1 MLKPND
7 ARHFGSCRNGYI
19 WTVPVIL
26 LMIGIMTTHPDSIS
40 DHSILIVGG
49 GFAGVRAALSLG
61 RRDDLAVTLI
71 SATDTFAYYPQLYHA
86 ATGGSRAEA
95 AIPLV
100 ELLAGTN
107 VKIIVDTI
115 NLIDTD
121 DHTVTGASGEA
132 YPYGQLILAT
142 GSVTNYFG
150 IPGLPEFS
158 YDIKTI
164 DGALAFK
171 KHLHQQL
178 VDGKKP
184 ELHYSIIGGGPTG
197 IELSAA
203 LSEYMER
210 IVALHGVSAP
220 KYRIELVEAESR
232 LLPRSSEAHAK
243 RIQDRLQKLG
253 VHVMTNA
260 VVEGETV
267 DRLQLKGESIKTRTV
282 VWTAGVANNPLF
294 RNNADAFTLAKNGRV
309 EVNEFMEAA
318 TDVYVIGDNAATPH
332 GGLAET
338 AVGDARFVA
347 ADILRKLAGTKRKAR
362 KQSMPTGIIPVGN
375 GWAAVEHGSW
385 HFYGYFGWLLRRV
398 GDFIGYSDIESLP
411 RALRVWRLDNVRQ
424 DACPICLSV
433 SVGA

>member
-1 MLKPND
+1 
-7 ARHFGSCRNGYI
+7 
-19 WTVPVIL
+19 
-26 LMIGIMTTHPDSIS
+26 MTPHLNSTS
-40 DHSILIVGG
+40 DRSILIVGG

-61 RRDDLAVTLI
+61 RHDDLSITLI

-100 ELLAGTN
+100 ELLAGTK
-107 VKIIVDTI
+107 VKIIIDTI
-115 NLIDTD
+115 NLIDTEA
-121 DHTVTGASGEA
+121 HTVTGASGEA

-142 GSVTNYFG
+142 GCVTNYHG

-171 KHLHQQL
+171 QHLHQQL
-178 VDGKKP
+178 VDGSKP

-210 IVALHGVSAP
+210 IVGIHGVSAP
-220 KYRIELVEAESR
+220 KYRIELVEAAPR
-232 LLPRSSEAHAK
+232 ILPRSTEAHAK
-243 RIQDRLQKLG
+243 RIQARLEKLG
-253 VHVMTNA
+253 VRVMTGS

-294 RNNADAFTLAKNGRV
+294 QNNADSFTLAKNGLV

-338 AVGDARFVA
+338 AIGDARFVA

-362 KQSMPTGIIPVGN
+362 KQHTPTSIIPVGN

-385 HFYGYFGWLLRRV
+385 HAYGYIGWLLRRI

-411 RALRVWRLDNVRQ
+411 SALRVWRLDNSRQ
-424 DACPICLSV
+424 DICPICS
-433 SVGA
+433 SAPIGA